1 MSEWETVEGEH
12 WAEYA
17 EHYTRMLAP
26 YGEAVLAAAAPQP
39 GERVIDVGC
48 GNGDLSLLAAVAV
61 GPDGVVQGVD
71 LSPAEVAVASRRS
84 TEAGLS
90 AARFAVA
97 DAARIEVDAPYDV
110 LVSRFGVM

>member
-61 GPDGVVQGVD
+61 GPVAN
-71 LSPAEVAVASRRS
+71 LSSYSFWPAS
-84 TEAGLS
+84 
-90 AARFAVA
+90 
-97 DAARIEVDAPYDV
+97 
-110 LVSRFGVM
+110 